1 MSEATRTRTAP
12 PVPEDVDKL
21 EKRVRELVKLPTLPS
36 VMQRVSMLTEN
47 VESSATEVA
56 DVIAADQ
63 VLSAKILRFVN
74 SPVYGFPGRI
84 SSIKHA
90 VVLLGF
96 NVVKGLVL
104 GTTIFETLGH
114 RGRELWNHS
123 LGCAILSRH
132 IGRATG
138 LPDVEEVMTAG
149 LLHDIGKVI
158 LIYMAEA
165 EWEEAAAKAERESL
179 HIATA
184 ERAVFGADHARV
196 ANWIATKWRFPNRLI
211 EPLTYHHQPRLAK
224 EFPSVTG
231 AVHVADILARGMGY
245 GYTGDNVMPQL
256 HHESFDALGVS
267 FEQIET
273 LLAEAE
279 GEYEAGADMFS
290 MESAGDQPMA

>member
-1 MSEATRTRTAP
+1 VNRTIHIQTTETASA
-12 PVPEDVDKL
+12 DVDKL
-21 EKRVRELVKLPTLPS
+21 EKRVRGLVKLPTLPS
-36 VMQRVSMLTEN
+36 VMRRVSSLTEN
-47 VESSATEVA
+47 ADSSAAEVA
-56 DVIAADQ
+56 DIIAADQ
-63 VLSAKILRFVN
+63 VLCAKLLRFVN

-104 GTTIFETLGH
+104 GTTIFETLGS

-132 IGRATG
+132 IGRAIG

-158 LIYMAEA
+158 LIHMAA
-165 EWEEAAAKAERESL
+165 SQWEETAEKAHNEDL

-184 ERAVFGADHARV
+184 ERAAFGADHARV

-211 EPLTYHHQPRLAK
+211 EPLTYHHQPWLAK
-224 EFPSVTG
+224 EFTSVT
-231 AVHVADILARGMGY
+231 AVVHLADILARGMGY
-245 GYTGDNVMPQL
+245 GYTGDQVMPTL
-256 HHESFDALGVS
+256 HHESFETLGVS
-267 FEQIET
+267 FEQIEAI
-273 LLAEAE
+273 LADAE
-279 GEYEAGADMFS
+279 GEYEAGVDIFS
-290 MESAGDQPMA
+290 MEPA

>member
-1 MSEATRTRTAP
+1 MSEAAQTETTPRVR
-12 PVPEDVDKL
+12 DGVDKL
-21 EKRVRELVKLPTLPS
+21 EKRVQGLVKLPTLPS
-36 VMQRVSMLTEN
+36 VMRRVSMLTEN
-47 VESSATEVA
+47 EEISATEVA

-63 VLSAKILRFVN
+63 VLSTKILRFVN
-74 SPVYGFPGRI
+74 SPMYGFPGRI

-104 GTTIFETLGH
+104 GTTIFETLGP

-132 IGRATG
+132 IGRAMG

-158 LIYMAEA
+158 LIYTAEA
-165 EWEEAAAKAERESL
+165 EWEAAAAKAEKESL

-196 ANWIATKWRFPNRLI
+196 ANWIATRWRFPKRLI
-211 EPLTYHHQPRLAK
+211 EPLTYHHQPWLAK
-224 EFPSVTG
+224 EYASVTA
-231 AVHVADILARGMGY
+231 AVHLANILARGMGY
-245 GYTGDNVMPQL
+245 GYTGDTVMPQL
-256 HHESFDALGVS
+256 HHESFETLGVS
-267 FEQIET
+267 FEQIEA

-279 GEYEAGADMFS
+279 GEYEAGVDIFS
-290 MESAGDQPMA
+290 MESA

>member
-1 MSEATRTRTAP
+1 MNRTFHIQTPETASA
-12 PVPEDVDKL
+12 DVEKL
-21 EKRVRELVKLPTLPS
+21 ERRVRGLVKLPTLPS
-36 VMQRVSMLTEN
+36 VMRRVSTLTEN
-47 VESSATEVA
+47 EDSGANEVA
-56 DVIAADQ
+56 DIIAADQ
-63 VLSAKILRFVN
+63 VLSAKLLRFVN

-84 SSIKHA
+84 SSIRHA

-104 GTTIFETLGH
+104 GTTIFETLGS

-132 IGRATG
+132 IGRAIG

-158 LIYMAEA
+158 LIYMAA
-165 EWEEAAAKAERESL
+165 SQWEEAAGKAEEEGL

-196 ANWIATKWRFPNRLI
+196 ANWIATKWRFPNRLV
-211 EPLTYHHQPRLAK
+211 EPITYHHQPWRSK
-224 EFPSVTG
+224 EFAPVTA

-245 GYTGDNVMPQL
+245 GYTGDMVMPSL
-256 HHESFDALGVS
+256 HFESFETLAVS
-267 FEQIET
+267 FEQIEAI
-273 LLAEAE
+273 LAETE
-279 GEYEAGADMFS
+279 GEYEAGVDIFS
-290 MESAGDQPMA
+290 PDSV